1 MTERLD
7 PLAAGAD
14 IEAGYKRYLKT
25 LLAPR
30 DPALA
35 AAFDRAVDETSLL
48 VKGPLL
54 ELTPPY
60 AAGASLG
67 ALMDEGVLHP
77 GFADFAETLAL
88 DRPLYRHQETA
99 VRKAVAGRN
108 LVVSTGTGSGK
119 TESFVIPILNELAA
133 QKAEGTLGPG
143 VRALLLYPM
152 NALAND
158 QLKRLRQLL
167 AATPDI
173 TFGRYT
179 GETKQRRVDAEVA
192 YRSMFPG
199 MEPLP
204 NEQLSRE
211 EMWASPPNILLT
223 NYAMLEYL
231 LLRPRDIEL
240 FDGKY
245 AGTWRFIAL
254 DEAHVYDG
262 AQGSEVGLL
271 LRRLRDRVG
280 GDTPLQCIATSASLS
295 GSTDGRQGAEAT
307 AFAQKLFDAP
317 FEFVDDD
324 PARQDLVTATRMPRR
339 PEPTWQLD
347 DDKLMLLSE
356 PDADLEWVGSNTPSG
371 DVADALHAERR
382 TADLKKHAGLGP
394 KSVADLAEKMWP
406 GDDRAVTKLEALV
419 ALGSKVTGQ
428 DGNPVLS
435 ARYHLFV
442 RATEGAY
449 VSFTDTEPTVLLGR
463 HEIDP
468 VTGRAVFEFGTCQR
482 CGAVHLAGQPE
493 SDGGREYFRPAKRD
507 SKVKWLVLTDS
518 ETADLIDEDDATLDE
533 ETGSDRGTGIRAL
546 CSGCGRLDGGTGSC
560 GADCP
565 GGPLL
570 RVREHPVAQRIM
582 SKCTECGSL
591 ARQVIR
597 RLRTDTNAAP
607 AVITTALYQNLPPAD
622 DETADNV
629 GSGRKLLMF
638 SDSRQQ
644 AAFAA
649 PYLEQTYGRMLERRY
664 LAEALAL
671 PTNSGELLSPED
683 LADGARAVAVRA
695 DHFNEDDT
703 GATRRRAVNPWV
715 MAELMAMD
723 QRLSLEGLGLMSVG
737 LVRSRKAKIPSGFA
751 KIGLSDE
758 EFWGLV
764 NELVKTIRLQGAIS
778 LLPEVDIKEP
788 IFEPRASRIRVRS
801 RSSDRDRRIIS
812 WLPGGKP
819 GTTNNRILFLRKVL
833 AAVGSSADAELVLDA
848 CWKFLLENG
857 FLAEENDRV
866 AGVLYQLDQGRLRL
880 RSGADCDWFQCGA
893 CRRLTTHNIRNLCP
907 QGSCD
912 GMLSPF
918 TLPPPDTDTN
928 HYRTAYRTLA
938 MLPLSAREHTAQW
951 EATAAAEVQR
961 KFVSGEINVLSCS
974 TTFEL
979 GVDVGDLQSVML
991 RNMPPKTANYV
1002 QRAGR
1007 AGRRAASAALVV
1019 TYAKRSSHD
1028 LSKFQNPESMIA
1040 GRMRIPWIPIDN
1052 ARIGR
1057 RHAHSIALAAYF
1069 RHCFDHLGEEW
1080 RTAGQ
1085 FFTPEDGAQHSA
1097 AARVR
1102 DFLNPVPDSVRAS
1115 LGAALPAKVQREI
1128 GLEDDAWV
1136 VRLCDQLADAEN
1148 DISSDIAT
1156 FQGLID
1162 EAVREGRLDLGA
1174 RLQKTLRTITDRQ
1187 LLGYLANKNVLP
1199 KYGFPV
1205 DTVELRTS
1213 HCEGNVGAR
1222 LELSRDLGQAIYDY
1236 APGNQVVAGGKLWTS
1251 RGLHKVPKR
1260 ELESLQ
1266 YRVCKECNHFE
1277 SGHVLDGESVCPN
1290 CGTDFGPAKRCVLPE
1305 FGFVADRKP
1314 EDVKSEPPRRAWFG
1328 ASYVET
1334 IGEAVELP
1342 PWRSGE
1348 GVEVRA
1354 RSGTRA
1360 RLAVIGEGAGGGFV
1374 LCSWC
1379 GWADPIG
1386 PERGRSRS
1394 HQRPVTGS
1402 ECSGPLEVVS
1412 LAHRYET
1419 DVAEITFSSDFVY
1432 TPESEARWL
1441 SVLYALLEGAS
1452 EALEISRDDIDGT
1465 LSWSADG
1472 RRSVVLFD
1480 TVPAGAGAS
1489 KQIAVELDW
1498 VLRVAA
1504 GRVADC
1510 DCGPET
1516 SCYGCLRSFR
1526 NERHHDKLSR
1536 AGALAIFDGL
1546 GLLDAGPSRASVY
1559 GDLEW
1564 IGVSDAV
1571 RSLLVELAEVGV
1583 PQPEIGIEEGRHYW
1597 PVEIAWPSA
1606 KVVVVEGCDD
1616 DRDVGLTE
1624 DGYQVIPVEAADA
1637 AQRVGALLG
1646 AG

>member
-35 AAFDRAVDETSLL
+35 TAFDRAVDETSLL

-60 AAGASLG
+60 AAGATLRSLI
-67 ALMDEGVLHP
+67 AEGVLHP
-77 GFADFAETLAL
+77 GFSEFAETIAL

-99 VRKAVAGRN
+99 VRKVIAGRN

-119 TESFVIPILNELAA
+119 TESFLLPILNELVA
-133 QKAEGTLGPG
+133 QKAAGTLGPG

-167 AATPDI
+167 AASPDI

-179 GETKQRRVDAEVA
+179 GETKQRRADAEAA

-199 MEPLP
+199 TEPLP

-211 EMWASPPNILLT
+211 EMWESPPNILLT

-240 FDGKY
+240 FDGIH
-245 AGTWRFIAL
+245 AGTWRFVAL

-271 LRRLRDRVG
+271 LRRLRDRVA
-280 GDTPLQCIATSASLS
+280 GDLPLQCIATSASLS
-295 GSTDGRQGAEAT
+295 GSTDDKQGIEAT

-317 FEFVDDD
+317 FEFVDGD

-347 DDKLMLLSE
+347 DDKLMLLAE
-356 PDADLEWVGSNTPSG
+356 PDADLDWVGAKASSG
-371 DVADALHAERR
+371 DIADALHAERR

-394 KSVADLAEKMWP
+394 KSVADLAAKIWP
-406 GDDRAVTKLEALV
+406 DDDRAVTKLEALV
-419 ALGSKVTGQ
+419 ALGSKVTGR

-449 VSFTDTEPTVLLGR
+449 VSFTDTGPSVLLGR

-468 VTGRAVFEFGTCQR
+468 VTGQAVFEFGTCQR

-493 SDGGREYFRPAKRD
+493 SDGAREYFRPAKRD

-518 ETADLIDEDDATLDE
+518 ETADLVDEDDATLDE
-533 ETGSDRGTGIRAL
+533 DSGPGRGTGIRAL
-546 CSGCGRLDGGTGSC
+546 CAGCGRLDGGTGSC
-560 GADCP
+560 GSGCP
-565 GGPLL
+565 GGPVL

-582 SKCTECGSL
+582 SKCTECGALS
-591 ARQVIR
+591 RQVIR

-629 GSGRKLLMF
+629 GGGRKLLMF

-664 LAEALAL
+664 LAEVLGL
-671 PTNSGELLSPED
+671 SKNSGELLSPED

-695 DHFNEDDT
+695 EHFDER
-703 GATRRRAVNPWV
+703 ATSTTLKRAVNPWV

-723 QRLSLEGLGLMSVG
+723 QRLSLEGLGQMSVG
-737 LVRSRKAKIPSGFA
+737 LFRPRKAKIPSGFT
-751 KIGLSDE
+751 KIGLTDE
-758 EFWGLV
+758 EFWGLI
-764 NELVKTIRLQGAIS
+764 NELVKTIRLQGAMS
-778 LLPEVDIKEP
+778 LLPEVNIKEP
-788 IFEPRASRIRVRS
+788 IFEPRASQIRVRS

-833 AAVGSSADAELVLDA
+833 VAVGASADAELVLDG
-848 CWKFLLENG
+848 CWKFLLENR
-857 FLAEENDRV
+857 FLTEDNDRI
-866 AGVLYQLDQGRLRL
+866 AGVLYQLDQEQLRI
-880 RSGADCDWFQCGA
+880 RPGADCEWFQCSA
-893 CRRLTTHNIRNLCP
+893 CRRLTSYNIRDLCP
-907 QGSCD
+907 QGNCD
-912 GMLSPF
+912 GSLTPF
-918 TLPPPDTDTN
+918 ALPPLGADTN

-961 KFVSGEINVLSCS
+961 EFVSGAVNILSCS

-1040 GRMRIPWIPIDN
+1040 GRMRIPWIPIEN

-1069 RHCFDHLGEEW
+1069 RHCYDHGGEEW
-1080 RTAGQ
+1080 RTAGH
-1085 FFTPEDGAQHSA
+1085 FFAPGEGSPYSA
-1097 AARVR
+1097 ATRVR
-1102 DFLNPVPDSVRAS
+1102 EFLTPVPDSVRAS
-1115 LGAALPAKVQREI
+1115 LRAALPAKIQREI
-1128 GLEDDAWV
+1128 GVEDNAWV
-1136 VRLCDQLADAEN
+1136 AHLCDQLADAES
-1148 DISSDIAT
+1148 DIRSDIAT
-1156 FQGLID
+1156 FEQLID
-1162 EAVREGRLDLGA
+1162 QAVREGRLDLGA
-1174 RLQKTLRTITDRQ
+1174 RLQKTLRTISDRQ

-1251 RGLHKVPKR
+1251 RGLHKLPKR

-1290 CGTDFGPAKRCVLPE
+1290 CGTEFGPTRRCVLPE

-1314 EDVKSEPPRRAWFG
+1314 EEVKSEPPRRAWFG

-1342 PWRSGE
+1342 PWRSNA

-1360 RLAVIGEGAGGGFV
+1360 RLAVIGEGAGAGFV
-1374 LCSWC
+1374 LCAWC

-1386 PERGRSRS
+1386 PNRGKVKS
-1394 HQRPVTGS
+1394 HHRPATGS

-1419 DVAEITFSSDFVY
+1419 DVAEITFSAELVY
-1432 TPESEARWL
+1432 TPEAEARWL

-1465 LSWSADG
+1465 LSWSVDG
-1472 RRSVVLFD
+1472 RRSIVLFD

-1489 KQIAVELDW
+1489 KQIAAELDR
-1498 VLRVAA
+1498 VLHFAA

-1526 NERHHDKLSR
+1526 NERHHDRLSR

-1546 GLLDAGPSRASVY
+1546 GLGGADSRSAAARR
-1559 GDLEW
+1559 DLEW
-1564 IGVSDAV
+1564 VGVSDAV
-1571 RSLLVELAEVGV
+1571 RALLDELAEAGV
-1583 PQPEIGIEEGRHYW
+1583 PRPEIGIEEGRHYW
-1597 PVEIAWPSA
+1597 PVEVAWPTA
-1606 KVVVVEGCDD
+1606 KIVVVEGRDD
-1616 DRDVGLTE
+1616 DRDSGLND
-1624 DGYQVIPVEAADA
+1624 DGYQVIPVEAPDA
-1637 AQRVGALLG
+1637 ARRVGALL
-1646 AG
+1646 AAR

>member
-7 PLAAGAD
+7 PLAAAAD

-48 VKGPLL
+48 IKGPLL

-60 AAGASLG
+60 AAGASLRE
-67 ALMDEGVLHP
+67 LIDEGVLHP
-77 GFADFAETLAL
+77 AFSGFAETIAL

-119 TESFVIPILNELAA
+119 TESFLIPILNELVA
-133 QKAEGTLGPG
+133 QKAAGTLGPG

-167 AATPDI
+167 AAAPDI

-179 GETKQRRVDAEVA
+179 GETKSRRVDAEAA

-199 MEPLP
+199 TEPLP

-211 EMWASPPNILLT
+211 EMWESPPNILLT

-245 AGTWRFIAL
+245 SGTWQFIAL

-271 LRRLRDRVG
+271 LRRLRDRVA
-280 GDTPLQCIATSASLS
+280 GDQSLQCIATSASLS
-295 GSTDGRQGAEAT
+295 GSTDDKQGAEAT

-317 FEFVDDD
+317 FEFIDGDST
-324 PARQDLVTATRMPRR
+324 RQDLVTATRMPRR

-347 DDKLMLLSE
+347 DDKLMLLAE
-356 PDADLEWVGSNTPSG
+356 PEADLTWIGANAPSG
-371 DVADALHAERR
+371 DIADALHAERR
-382 TADLKKHAGLGP
+382 TAELKKHAGSEP
-394 KSVADLAEKMWP
+394 RSAVDLAAKLWP

-419 ALGSKVTGQ
+419 ALGSKVTGR
-428 DGNPVLS
+428 DGNPVVS

-449 VSFTDTEPTVLLGR
+449 VSFADTEPFVLLGR

-468 VTGRAVFEFGTCQR
+468 STGRAVFEFGTCQR

-518 ETADLIDEDDATLDE
+518 ETADLVDEDDATLDE
-533 ETGSDRGTGIRAL
+533 DSGPRRGTGIRAL
-546 CSGCGRLDGGTGSC
+546 CSGCGRLDGGSGSC
-560 GADCP
+560 DAGCP
-565 GGPLL
+565 GGPVL
-570 RVREHPVAQRIM
+570 RVREHPVAQRVM
-582 SKCTECGSL
+582 SKCTECGALS
-591 ARQVIR
+591 RQVIR

-622 DETADNV
+622 DDTADNV
-629 GSGRKLLMF
+629 GGGRKLLMF

-664 LAEALAL
+664 LAEVLAH
-671 PTNSGELLSPED
+671 PRNSGELLSPED

-695 DHFNEDDT
+695 EHFDERAT
-703 GATRRRAVNPWV
+703 GTTLRRAVNPWV

-723 QRLSLEGLGLMSVG
+723 QRLSLEGLGLLSVG
-737 LVRSRKAKIPSGFA
+737 LFRPRKAAVPRGFA
-751 KIGLSDE
+751 KIGLSEE
-758 EFWGLV
+758 EFWALI
-764 NELVKTIRLQGAIS
+764 NELVKTIRLQGAMS
-778 LLPEVDIKEP
+778 LLPDVDIKDP

-833 AAVGSSADAELVLDA
+833 AAVGATADAELVLDG
-848 CWKFLLENG
+848 CWKFLLDNR
-857 FLAEENDRV
+857 FLIEETDRV
-866 AGVLYQLDQGRLRL
+866 AGVLYQLDQEQLRL
-880 RSGADCDWFQCGA
+880 RSGTDSRWFHCSA
-893 CRRLTTHNIRNLCP
+893 CRRLTTNNIRDLCP
-907 QGSCD
+907 QGGCD
-912 GMLSPF
+912 GTLLPF
-918 TLPPPDTDTN
+918 TLPLPGSDTN
-928 HYRTAYRTLA
+928 HYREAYRTLA
-938 MLPLSAREHTAQW
+938 MLPLSASEHTAQW

-961 KFVSGEINVLSCS
+961 KFVSGEVNVLSCS

-1028 LSKFQNPESMIA
+1028 LSKFQDPKSMIA
-1040 GRMRIPWIPIDN
+1040 GRMRIPWIPIEND
-1052 ARIGR
+1052 RIGR
-1057 RHAHSIALAAYF
+1057 RHAHSIAMSAYF
-1069 RHCFDHLGEEW
+1069 RHCYDLRGAEW

-1085 FFTPEDGAQHSA
+1085 FFMPEQGTQHSPA
-1097 AARVR
+1097 EGVR
-1102 DFLNPVPDSVRAS
+1102 GFLTPVPESVRAS
-1115 LGAALPAKVQREI
+1115 LRAALPARIQQEI
-1128 GLEDDAWV
+1128 GVEDNAWV
-1136 VRLCDQLADAEN
+1136 ELLCSQLADAEN
-1148 DISSDIAT
+1148 DIRSDIAT
-1156 FQGLID
+1156 FQGLVD
-1162 EAVREGRLDLGA
+1162 QAVSEGRLDLGA

-1205 DTVELRTS
+1205 DTVELRTA
-1213 HCEGNVGAR
+1213 HCEGKVGAK

-1277 SGHVLDGESVCPN
+1277 SGHVLDTGSVCPN
-1290 CGTDFGPAKRCVLPE
+1290 CGTVFGPTKRCVLPE

-1314 EDVKSEPPRRAWFG
+1314 EDVKSEPPRRSWFG

-1334 IGEAVELP
+1334 IGDAVEIP
-1342 PWRSGE
+1342 PWRSE
-1348 GVEVRA
+1348 TGVEVRA

-1360 RLAVIGEGAGGGFV
+1360 RLAAIGEGTGGGFV
-1374 LCSWC
+1374 LCVWC
-1379 GWADPIG
+1379 GWAEPIG
-1386 PERGRSRS
+1386 PDRGRTKS
-1394 HQRPVTGS
+1394 HQRPATGS
-1402 ECSGPLEVVS
+1402 DCAGPLEVVS

-1419 DVAEITFSSDFVY
+1419 DVAEITFSSEFVY
-1432 TPESEARWL
+1432 TPEAEARWL

-1472 RRSVVLFD
+1472 RRSIVLFD

-1489 KQIAVELDW
+1489 KQIAAELDR
-1498 VLRVAA
+1498 VLRAA
-1504 GRVADC
+1504 VSRVAEC

-1526 NERHHDKLSR
+1526 NERHHDKLTR
-1536 AGALAIFDGL
+1536 AGALVVFDGL
-1546 GLLDAGPSRASVY
+1546 GLSRAVPRAGKWDSAPV
-1559 GDLEW
+1559 GMSE
-1564 IGVSDAV
+1564 AV
-1571 RSLLVELAEVGV
+1571 RSLLAELAAAGV
-1583 PQPEIGIEEGRHYW
+1583 PQPEVGVEEGRHYW
-1597 PVEIAWPSA
+1597 PVEIAWPTA
-1606 KVVVVEGCDD
+1606 KIVVVEGDDD
-1616 DRDVGLTE
+1616 DRDAGLNE
-1624 DGYQVIPVEAADA
+1624 DGYQVIPVEDADA
-1637 AQRVGALLG
+1637 ARQVGALFG
-1646 AG
+1646 IS